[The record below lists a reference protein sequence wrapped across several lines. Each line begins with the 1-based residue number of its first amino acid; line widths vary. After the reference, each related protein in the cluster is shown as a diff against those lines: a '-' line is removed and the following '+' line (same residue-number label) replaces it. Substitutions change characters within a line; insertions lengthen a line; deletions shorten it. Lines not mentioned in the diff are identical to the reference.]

1 MIAEA
6 GLALLWLAAA
16 LSLLQLVLGWAA
28 LRPGGEGLL
37 KIVRPVAVAQGT
49 VVGLAFLALIW
60 LFLRTDL
67 SVKLVAANSHSLKP
81 WLYKFAGAWGNHEGS
96 MLLWVTVLAIAG
108 AAVAFFE
115 RRLRQDTLIATLA
128 AQAAIGLGFYAFLL
142 FASNPFER
150 LGPRCRSRATAS
162 IPCFRTRASLSI
174 RRPFISAMSA
184 FRSLFPSRSAP

>member
-6 GLALLWLAAA
+6 GLALLWLAAS
-16 LSLLQLVLGWAA
+16 LSLLQLVLGAAA
-28 LRPGGEGLL
+28 LRPGNEPLL
-37 KIVRPVAVAQGT
+37 RIVRPIAVGQGLL
-49 VVGLAFLALIW
+49 VGLSFLTLIW

-96 MLLWVTVLAIAG
+96 MLLWVTVLAVAG
-108 AAVAFFE
+108 AGVALFE

-128 AQAAIGLGFYAFLL
+128 AQAAIGLGFYLL
-142 FASNPFER
+142 YCSPR
-150 LGPRCRSRATAS
+150 TRSSGCSRCRSKATAS
-162 IPCFRTRASLSI
+162 IPCSRIRASPSI

-184 FRSLFPSRSAP
+184 SRSPSPSRSAR